1 MLRKTAT
8 PSMQNN
14 SLPHSRQFVFSN
26 QANTTKSKDAHGD
39 VGQDKRAKTRAR
51 IASRQPARS
60 HIPMRAQ
67 PTDNKTPRSQNTPVA
82 KRRTVQL
89 TLWTNP
95 IVKAEIQRI
104 AKREGVSDSA
114 VGAAFLEK
122 ALQQNA
128 DLEYGALLRPIIESA
143 IQANLQTMSTRLALL
158 LVRVAFASEQT
169 RSLVTNILKRQPG
182 LSSEALDDIL
192 DRSAEAAK
200 SKITKKTPQ
209 LEELIAEVRD
219 WLQATDNKTH
229 A

>member
-1 MLRKTAT
+1 MV
-8 PSMQNN
+8 NN
-14 SLPHSRQFVFSN
+14 SLPHSHQNIFTN
-26 QANTTKSKDAHGD
+26 QGNTTKNKDAHGD
-39 VGQDKRAKTRAR
+39 VRQDKRAFTRAR
-51 IASRQPARS
+51 MPSRQPARS

-192 DRSAEAAK
+192 DRSADAAK

-209 LEELIAEVRD
+209 LEKVIAEVKD
-219 WLQATDNKTH
+219 WLH
-229 A
+229 ASDTK

>member
-8 PSMQNN
+8 PSMVNN
-14 SLPHSRQFVFSN
+14 SHPHSHQNVFSN
-26 QANTTKSKDAHGD
+26 QANPTKNKDAHGD
-39 VGQDKRAKTRAR
+39 VGQDKRAFTRAR
-51 IASRQPARS
+51 IASRQSARS

-128 DLEYGALLRPIIESA
+128 DLGIHV
-143 IQANLQTMSTRLALL
+143 TRD
-158 LVRVAFASEQT
+158 RVASVRYSE
-169 RSLVTNILKRQPG
+169 RLN
-182 LSSEALDDIL
+182 SSKSSFSFQRTDRYGIVGQKHSHFQLD
-192 DRSAEAAK
+192 S
-200 SKITKKTPQ
+200 
-209 LEELIAEVRD
+209 
-219 WLQATDNKTH
+219 
-229 A
+229 

>member
-1 MLRKTAT
+1 MV
-8 PSMQNN
+8 NN
-14 SLPHSRQFVFSN
+14 SHPHSHQNIFSN
-26 QANTTKSKDAHGD
+26 QANPTKNKDAHGD
-39 VGQDKRAKTRAR
+39 VGQDKRAFTRAR
-51 IASRQPARS
+51 IPSPRSARS
-60 HIPMRAQ
+60 RIPMRAQ

-104 AKREGVSDSA
+104 AKREGLSDSA

-143 IQANLQTMSTRLALL
+143 IKENLQTMSTRLALL

-192 DRSAEAAK
+192 DRSADAAK
-200 SKITKKTPQ
+200 GKITKKTPQ

-219 WLQATDNKTH
+219 WLQATDIKTH

>member
-1 MLRKTAT
+1 
-8 PSMQNN
+8 MQNN

-51 IASRQPARS
+51 IPSPQPARS

>member
-1 MLRKTAT
+1 M
-8 PSMQNN
+8 PNN
-14 SLPHSRQFVFSN
+14 APPHSHQNVFSN
-26 QANTTKSKDAHGD
+26 QANHTKNKDAHGD
-39 VGQDKRAKTRAR
+39 VGQDKRAFTRAR
-51 IASRQPARS
+51 IPSPQPARS

-67 PTDNKTPRSQNTPVA
+67 PLTTNTPRSQNTPVA

-104 AKREGVSDSA
+104 AKREGLSDSA

-128 DLEYGALLRPIIESA
+128 DLEYGALLRPLIESA

-169 RSLVTNILKRQPG
+169 RSLVTNILSRQPN
-182 LSSEALDDIL
+182 LSAEALNDIL

-200 SKITKKTPQ
+200 GKITKKTPQ
-209 LEELIAEVRD
+209 LEKVIAEVKD
-219 WLQATDNKTH
+219 WLQASNNK
-229 A
+229 

>member
-1 MLRKTAT
+1 MV
-8 PSMQNN
+8 NN
-14 SLPHSRQFVFSN
+14 SHPHSHQNVFSN
-26 QANTTKSKDAHGD
+26 QANTTKNKDAHGD
-39 VGQDKRAKTRAR
+39 VGQDKRAFTRAR
-51 IASRQPARS
+51 TASRQPARS

-67 PTDNKTPRSQNTPVA
+67 PTDNKTPRSQNTPIA

-143 IQANLQTMSTRLALL
+143 IKENLQTMSTRLALL

>member
-1 MLRKTAT
+1 MV
-8 PSMQNN
+8 NN
-14 SLPHSRQFVFSN
+14 SHPHSHQNVFSN
-26 QANTTKSKDAHGD
+26 QANPTKNKDAHGD
-39 VGQDKRAKTRAR
+39 LGQDKRVFTRAR

-67 PTDNKTPRSQNTPVA
+67 PTDNKTPRSQNAPVA

-104 AKREGVSDSA
+104 AKREGLSESA
-114 VGAAFLEK
+114 VGAAILEK

-143 IQANLQTMSTRLALL
+143 IKDNLQTMSTRLALL

-192 DRSAEAAK
+192 DRSADAAK

-209 LEELIAEVRD
+209 LEELIAEVKD

>member
-1 MLRKTAT
+1 
-8 PSMQNN
+8 MQNN

>member
-1 MLRKTAT
+1 
-8 PSMQNN
+8 MQNN
-14 SLPHSRQFVFSN
+14 SLPHSRQFIFSN
-26 QANTTKSKDAHGD
+26 QANTTKNKDAHGD
-39 VGQDKRAKTRAR
+39 VGQDKRAFTRAR
-51 IASRQPARS
+51 IPSPQPARS

-67 PTDNKTPRSQNTPVA
+67 PTDTKTPRSQNPPIA

-104 AKREGVSDSA
+104 AKREGLSVSA

-128 DLEYGALLRPIIESA
+128 DLEYGALLRPIIETA

-158 LVRVAFASEQT
+158 LVRVAFATEQT
-169 RSLVTNILKRQPG
+169 RSLVTNILSRQPNISAET
-182 LSSEALDDIL
+182 LTDIL

-200 SKITKKTPQ
+200 GKITRKTPQ
-209 LEELIAEVRD
+209 LEKLIAEVKD
-219 WLQATDNKTH
+219 WLQTPG
-229 A
+229 

>member
-1 MLRKTAT
+1 MV
-8 PSMQNN
+8 NN
-14 SLPHSRQFVFSN
+14 SHPHSHQNVFSN
-26 QANTTKSKDAHGD
+26 QANTTKNKDAHGD
-39 VGQDKRAKTRAR
+39 VRQDKRAFTRAR

-104 AKREGVSDSA
+104 AKREGLSVST

-128 DLEYGALLRPIIESA
+128 DLEYGALLRPIIEHA
-143 IQANLQTMSTRLALL
+143 IQTNLQTMSTRLALL

-182 LSSEALDDIL
+182 LSAEALDDIL
-192 DRSAEAAK
+192 DRSADAAK

>member
-1 MLRKTAT
+1 MTDT
-8 PSMQNN
+8 VQH
-14 SLPHSRQFVFSN
+14 HSRQFIFPN
-26 QANTTKSKDAHGD
+26 QTNHTKNKDAHGD
-39 VGQDKRAKTRAR
+39 VGQDKRAFTRAR
-51 IASRQPARS
+51 TASRQPARS

-104 AKREGVSDSA
+104 AKRERLSVSA

-128 DLEYGALLRPIIESA
+128 DLEYGALLRPIIENA

-182 LSSEALDDIL
+182 LSPEALDDIL

>member
-1 MLRKTAT
+1 MV
-8 PSMQNN
+8 NN
-14 SLPHSRQFVFSN
+14 SQPHSRQFVFSN
-26 QANTTKSKDAHGD
+26 QANTTKNKDAHGD
-39 VGQDKRAKTRAR
+39 VGQDKRAFPRAR
-51 IASRQPARS
+51 IPSRPPARS

-67 PTDNKTPRSQNTPVA
+67 PTDNKTLRSQNTPVA

-104 AKREGVSDSA
+104 AKREGLSVST
-114 VGAAFLEK
+114 VGAAILEK

>member
-1 MLRKTAT
+1 MV
-8 PSMQNN
+8 NN
-14 SLPHSRQFVFSN
+14 SHPHSHQNVFSN
-26 QANTTKSKDAHGD
+26 QANIAKNKDAHGD
-39 VGQDKRAKTRAR
+39 VGQDKRAFTLAR
-51 IASRQPARS
+51 IPSPQPARS

-143 IQANLQTMSTRLALL
+143 IKENLQTMSTRLALL

-192 DRSAEAAK
+192 DRSADAAK
-200 SKITKKTPQ
+200 GKITKKTPQ
-209 LEELIAEVRD
+209 LEELIAEVKA

>member
-1 MLRKTAT
+1 
-8 PSMQNN
+8 MQNN
-14 SLPHSRQFVFSN
+14 SLPHSHQNIFSN
-26 QANTTKSKDAHGD
+26 QANTSKNKDAHGD
-39 VGQDKRAKTRAR
+39 VGQDKRASTRAR

-104 AKREGVSDSA
+104 ATREGLSVST

-128 DLEYGALLRPIIESA
+128 DLEYGALLRPIIENA
-143 IQANLQTMSTRLALL
+143 IQTNLQTMSTRLALL

-182 LSSEALDDIL
+182 LSSG
-192 DRSAEAAK
+192 S
-200 SKITKKTPQ
+200 P
-209 LEELIAEVRD
+209 
-219 WLQATDNKTH
+219 
-229 A
+229 

>member
-1 MLRKTAT
+1 M
-8 PSMQNN
+8 PNN
-14 SLPHSRQFVFSN
+14 APPHSHQNIFIN
-26 QANTTKSKDAHGD
+26 QGNTTKNKDAHGD
-39 VGQDKRAKTRAR
+39 VRQDKRAKTSAR
-51 IASRQPARS
+51 VPSQQPARS
-60 HIPMRAQ
+60 DIPMRAQ
-67 PTDNKTPRSQNTPVA
+67 PLTTNTPRSQNSPLA

-104 AKREGVSDSA
+104 AKREGLSDSA

-128 DLEYGALLRPIIESA
+128 DLEYGALLRPLIESA

-169 RSLVTNILKRQPG
+169 RSLVTNILSRQPN
-182 LSSEALDDIL
+182 LSAEALNDIL

-200 SKITKKTPQ
+200 GKITKKTPQ
-209 LEELIAEVRD
+209 LEKVIAEVKD
-219 WLQATDNKTH
+219 WLQASNNK
-229 A
+229 

>member
-1 MLRKTAT
+1 
-8 PSMQNN
+8 MQNN
-14 SLPHSRQFVFSN
+14 SLPHSHQNIFSN
-26 QANTTKSKDAHGD
+26 QANPTKNKDAHGD
-39 VGQDKRAKTRAR
+39 VRQDKRAFPRAR
-51 IASRQPARS
+51 IPSPQPARS

-104 AKREGVSDSA
+104 ATREGLSVSA
-114 VGAAFLEK
+114 VGAAILEK
-122 ALQQNA
+122 ALQQNV

-200 SKITKKTPQ
+200 GKITKKTPQ
-209 LEELIAEVRD
+209 LEKVIAEVKD
-219 WLQATDNKTH
+219 WLH
-229 A
+229 ASDTK

>member
-1 MLRKTAT
+1 MV
-8 PSMQNN
+8 NN
-14 SLPHSRQFVFSN
+14 SHPHSRQFIFSN
-26 QANTTKSKDAHGD
+26 QANTTKNKDAHGD
-39 VGQDKRAKTRAR
+39 VGQDKRAFPRAR
-51 IASRQPARS
+51 IPSRQPARS

-67 PTDNKTPRSQNTPVA
+67 PTDTKTPRSQNTPVA

-169 RSLVTNILKRQPG
+169 RSLVTNILGRQPEMTDEQ
-182 LSSEALDDIL
+182 LNDIL
-192 DRSAEAAK
+192 DQSADAAK
-200 SKITKKTPQ
+200 NKITKKTPQ
-209 LEELIAEVRD
+209 LKKLESDIRD
-219 WLQATDNKTH
+219 WIFSPDKNH
-229 A
+229 E

>member
-1 MLRKTAT
+1 
-8 PSMQNN
+8 
-14 SLPHSRQFVFSN
+14 
-26 QANTTKSKDAHGD
+26 
-39 VGQDKRAKTRAR
+39 
-51 IASRQPARS
+51 
-60 HIPMRAQ
+60 
-67 PTDNKTPRSQNTPVA
+67 
-82 KRRTVQL
+82 
-89 TLWTNP
+89 
-95 IVKAEIQRI
+95 
-104 AKREGVSDSA
+104 
-114 VGAAFLEK
+114 
-122 ALQQNA
+122 
-128 DLEYGALLRPIIESA
+128 
-143 IQANLQTMSTRLALL
+143 MSTRLALL

>member
-1 MLRKTAT
+1 
-8 PSMQNN
+8 
-14 SLPHSRQFVFSN
+14 
-26 QANTTKSKDAHGD
+26 
-39 VGQDKRAKTRAR
+39 
-51 IASRQPARS
+51 
-60 HIPMRAQ
+60 MRAQ

-89 TLWTNP
+89 TLWTHP

-143 IQANLQTMSTRLALL
+143 IKENLQTMSTRLALL

-192 DRSAEAAK
+192 DRSADAAK
-200 SKITKKTPQ
+200 GKITKKTPQ
-209 LEELIAEVRD
+209 LEELIAEVKA

>member
-1 MLRKTAT
+1 MV
-8 PSMQNN
+8 NN
-14 SLPHSRQFVFSN
+14 SHPHSHQNVFSN
-26 QANTTKSKDAHGD
+26 QANTSKNKDAHGD
-39 VGQDKRAKTRAR
+39 VGQDKRAFARAR

-143 IQANLQTMSTRLALL
+143 IKENLQMMSTRLALL

-182 LSSEALDDIL
+182 LSSEALDEIL
-192 DRSAEAAK
+192 DRSADAAK